1 MKASII
7 KISAAVSVACL
18 VSIPLIVMAQTVQTI
33 NNPLGD
39 KYNNLSAFIPYI
51 LNYVVKIAGIIA
63 IGAFMYSGFL
73 FVKSRGNPE
82 GIKTAK
88 TTFMNTCIGVA
99 VLLGAQLIAN
109 IIQGTISSLK

>member
-1 MKASII
+1 MKANII
-7 KISAAVSVACL
+7 KISATVSVACL
-18 VSIPLIVMAQTVQTI
+18 VLLPLIVFAETAQTI
-33 NNPLGD
+33 NNPLGNQ
-39 KYNNLSAFIPYI
+39 YNTLSAFIPYI
-51 LNYVVKIAGIIA
+51 LSYVVKIAGVIA

-88 TTFMNTCIGVA
+88 TVFMNTCIGVA

-109 IIQGTISSLK
+109 IIHGTITGLK